1 MVKKC
6 YTLHTKFPTRSY
18 KHEVINTKLQTQS
31 YYTMEEKKL
40 NIKLSPEVAEGVYA
54 NLTIISHS
62 PSEFVM
68 DFIRMMPG
76 MQEAQVKSRVVMTP
90 DQAKKLL
97 FALENNIKQ
106 YEKQFGTINLPGGPV
121 PGSTIPMSFGGGEA

>member
-1 MVKKC
+1 
-6 YTLHTKFPTRSY
+6 
-18 KHEVINTKLQTQS
+18 
-31 YYTMEEKKL
+31 MEEKKL

-68 DFIRMMPG
+68 DFVRMMPG

-106 YEKQFGTINLPGGPV
+106 YEKQFVTIKLPEGPV
-121 PGSTIPMSFGGGEA
+121 PGSTIAMSVGGGEA

>member
-1 MVKKC
+1 MKVNVKKR
-6 YTLHTKFPTRSY
+6 YALY
-18 KHEVINTKLQTQS
+18 TKLHTQS
-31 YYTMEEKKL
+31 YKTMEEKKL

-68 DFIRMMPG
+68 DFVRMMPG